1 MGDGGSMNTD
11 DELDKILGI
20 ELKDK
25 GTKVLKLIDVNQ
37 AKQAIKAYTEGQVQ
51 EALNT
56 YVNLHYDGIKAQLKG
71 DK

>member
-51 EALNT
+51 EVLNT